1 MLSLILCALWGAV
14 WYPIAMKMGFAFT
27 DVYYWAILIFGSIF
41 ITAVAEK

>member
-27 DVYYWAILIFGSIF
+27 DVSYWVTLIFGSLL
-41 ITAVAEK
+41 ITAVVEK